1 MRAELDQLTQGQW
14 IQLKNESSSTEFKK
28 LLRIAKAGGIE
39 VPACV
44 GIHNYSPKLVFLTLS
59 ETARYDRVKDTDAT
73 NKFNAETANWSTFVT
88 AELRSEARMRFPDSK
103 DGKSLADTI
112 HGNIRYDKKYKIEV
126 QSLGFSF
133 ARHGVYLHYGA
144 SRGYGGYVGSKWKD
158 KNGNLHVTNPNSLG
172 KMNSGARKA
181 VHWFNPVL
189 KKHLPTLA
197 DIAAEYC
204 LDMTINI
211 NALFLEE

>member
-1 MRAELDQLTQGQW
+1 MRAELDQLTPGQW
-14 IQLKNESSSTEFKK
+14 IQLKSESSSAEFKR
-28 LLRIAKAGGIE
+28 LLQIAKAGGIE

-44 GIHNYSPKLVFLTLS
+44 GIHNYSPKIVFATLS
-59 ETARYDRVKDTDAT
+59 EAARYNRVQDTDAT
-73 NKFNAETANWSTFVT
+73 NKFNAECANWSTFVT
-88 AELRSEARMRFPDSK
+88 AELRSEARMRFSN
-103 DGKSLADTI
+103 DGLASTI
-112 HGNIRYDKKYKIEV
+112 NGNIRYDKKYKIEA

-144 SRGYGGYVGSKWKD
+144 SRGYGGVVGSKWKD
-158 KNGNLHVTNPNSLG
+158 KNGNVHQTNPNSLG
-172 KMNSGARKA
+172 KMNTGSRQA

-189 KKHLPTLA
+189 KKNLPRLA